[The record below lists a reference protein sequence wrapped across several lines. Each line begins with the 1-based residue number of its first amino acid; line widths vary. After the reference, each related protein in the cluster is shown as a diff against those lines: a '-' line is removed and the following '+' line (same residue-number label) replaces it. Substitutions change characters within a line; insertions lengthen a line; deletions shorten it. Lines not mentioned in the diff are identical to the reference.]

1 MNRLRSSLW
10 QRALDFEVQRFRVS
24 GWVFEDRGEAGVS
37 RSLFRSLSFSPSL
50 SFFLSVSLFLSLSLQ
65 VLHDNV
71 RVRISISITTC
82 DKAYSNC

>member
-37 RSLFRSLSFSPSL
+37 RSLFRSLSFYLFLSFSPSL
-50 SFFLSVSLFLSLSLQ
+50 SFFLSVSLSLSLS
-65 VLHDNV
+65 
-71 RVRISISITTC
+71 RCKCSMIT
-82 DKAYSNC
+82 YGSEFL